1 MSKRR
6 SLSLSILSLSVLVF
20 GACSFG
26 QNTQQNNSSTSPKNF
41 ELPNLIVGSNQT
53 IVKSDNNSSVEIR
66 DGKLV
71 NKASDAN
78 PSSSQSGVNNSISQP
93 NTPSSVTPSTSSSDS
108 PNSTPTSSPSSS
120 SSTTGGQLNIQIN
133 PNPPAPRNTP

>member
-26 QNTQQNNSSTSPKNF
+26 QNTQQNNSSTSPKSF

-93 NTPSSVTPSTSSSDS
+93 NTPSSAVPNVSSTTS
-108 PNSTPTSSPSSS
+108 PAPTASPSSS

>member
-20 GACSFG
+20 GDCSFG
-26 QNTQQNNSSTSPKNF
+26 QNTQQNNSSTSPKSF

-93 NTPSSVTPSTSSSDS
+93 NTPSSAVPNVSSSTS
-108 PNSTPTSSPSSS
+108 PAPTASPSSS